1 MEGASSAVPGFLAK
15 LWALVDDSTTDD
27 VIGWSRNGQSFSIL
41 DEQKFSKELL
51 PKYFKHN
58 NLSSFI
64 RQLNMYGFRKVV
76 TVENGMVAPE
86 KNPMIEF
93 QHMFF
98 KQGEANLLENI
109 KRKVSSG
116 KAEEFKGYSDDVQK
130 ALAEVQEIKEQHIGM
145 ENKLASLKRNNKALW
160 KELGSLR
167 QKHGQQQQLLSKI
180 FHFLLGLMRGN
191 YIMGVKK
198 KRSLPDGS
206 GSPPSKFSR
215 QCVPIPVENGEAVDV
230 LDPGSPTTQ
239 DSNGVMIQDI
249 TASLDDDPSL
259 FGVPSSPSTLI
270 LSPTLSGDLP
280 SLIDGNSL
288 LSPVHMIPSF
298 GLDLDMT
305 DCPLQITE
313 DSLEPDEIGDLPLD
327 FHSSQASDS
336 EDPSAVIDSILNDS
350 CLSSQSSIFFNR
362 NEMQD
367 FLNCIETN
375 LEELHSMLS
384 GKKLNQDSDF
394 LIETPPLDFPILN
407 MNEAGTS
414 SNMAD
419 TLLSIKSV
427 EEGGMPCEFEADE
440 NKDLKL
446 VQYMGNPLLSLFEE
460 LPSFEDRPQDASD
473 FFLPDLDD
481 EEEEAIPTYLEDS
494 DDPLCL
500 VAHNLSD
507 HYGSPLEPF
516 QSPLLSEDPNGEY
529 KLFPLLLLS
538 PVANFI
544 EEATEIENT
553 T

>member
-145 ENKLASLKRNNKALW
+145 ENKLASL
-160 KELGSLR
+160 
-167 QKHGQQQQLLSKI
+167 
-180 FHFLLGLMRGN
+180 
-191 YIMGVKK
+191 